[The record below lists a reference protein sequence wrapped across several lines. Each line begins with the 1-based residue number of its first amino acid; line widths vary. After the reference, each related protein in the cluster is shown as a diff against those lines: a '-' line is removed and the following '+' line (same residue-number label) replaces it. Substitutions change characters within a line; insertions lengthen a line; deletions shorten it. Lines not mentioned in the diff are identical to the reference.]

1 MSETDISKQI
11 KSFKKCVA
19 IMKNMINNGVRNNT
33 LEEKFKNKNKFLV
46 YIEEKFKKF
55 NVQENER
62 KIMLGLVEKTFDF
75 TNTSPIDINNKK
87 YKKVK
92 KEIDTFLELN
102 KNKNA
107 KKECNFFIDQLLKII
122 SKHKFNTHELS
133 QLLEYAFKQ
142 KNIDKKLCELL
153 VKKYTLKIIKD
164 TVTILEKYEKSK
176 K

>member
-102 KNKNA
+102 KNRNA
-107 KKECNFFIDQLLKII
+107 KKEFNFFINELLTII
-122 SKHKFNTHELS
+122 SKHKLNTHETGE
-133 QLLEYAFKQ
+133 LLEYAFKQ
-142 KNIDKKLCELL
+142 KNIDKKSCKVLIQ
-153 VKKYTLKIIKD
+153 KYSLKIMKN
-164 TVTILEKYEKSK
+164 TITLLEKYEKSK